1 MNEIITAAAE
11 YITRMTGEKLTV
23 APVDANALSLPLIV
37 TAGYEYDEVT
47 LFGVRVLLACQI
59 EEMTTTPARL
69 AAQSSRIRQAYPGT
83 VAFVFSSMAS
93 YNVHRLI
100 KKRVNFIIPGKQMF
114 LPDLLLDLGRN
125 SESKPESEEI
135 PATAQLLVLYHLQK
149 GNLGGKHGNE
159 LAEMLHTSP
168 AGITRA
174 VKWLCAHGLT
184 AFTGGKYKTLQ
195 FLHEGKVLWDNALPL
210 LVSPVIRTVFTDEAI
225 EGVASGQNALAKYS
239 MLVEAN
245 YHITAI
251 GKKTYQTIEPQ
262 TDSRFG
268 DNRIEVWKYDPELL
282 AESGF
287 VDKLSLYLSMRN
299 DSDERTQKEL
309 KILLEEMIW

>member
-1 MNEIITAAAE
+1 MNEIIAAATE
-11 YITRMTGEKLTV
+11 YITLLTGEKLTI
-23 APVDANALSLPLIV
+23 AHVDAKALNLPLFM
-37 TAGYEYDEVT
+37 TAGYEYDDVT
-47 LFGVRVLLACQI
+47 LFGVRILLACQI
-59 EEMTTTPARL
+59 EEMATTPARL
-69 AAQSSRIRQAYPGT
+69 AAQASRIRQVFPGT

-100 KKRVNFIIPGKQMF
+100 QKRVNFIIPGKQMF
-114 LPDLLLDLGRN
+114 LPDLFLDLGRN
-125 SESKPESEEI
+125 SESVPESEEI

-149 GNLGGKHGNE
+149 GDLGGKHGNE
-159 LAEMLHTSP
+159 LAEILHTSP

-174 VKWLCAHGLT
+174 IKWLCAHGLA

-195 FLHEGKVLWDNALPL
+195 FQHEGKALWDNALPL
-210 LVSPVIRTVFTDEAI
+210 LVSPVIRTVFTDETF
-225 EGVASGQNALAKYS
+225 EGIIGGQNALAEYS

-245 YHITAI
+245 YRITAI
-251 GKKTYQTIEPQ
+251 GKKAYQTIKIK

-309 KILLEEMIW
+309 GRMLEEMIW